1 MFICIFSEAF
11 ANGPGQSVPAKR
23 RRMSRKKNDQPV
35 ASQSA
40 DKTSSARSAELI
52 SPSAVFDEE
61 LTDEQ

>member
-1 MFICIFSEAF
+1 
-11 ANGPGQSVPAKR
+11 
-23 RRMSRKKNDQPV
+23 MSRKKNDHPV

-40 DKTSSARSAELI
+40 DETTSPRSAELI